1 LELGISDAAV
11 VAAAERLRLP
21 RLLSLDERHFRTIT
35 PRGFNHFVL
44 LPADAE
50 MPPPRKPRSRK
61 KR

>member
-11 VAAAERLRLP
+11 VAAAERLGLP

-35 PRGFNHFVL
+35 PRGFNHFVM
-44 LPADAE
+44 LPADADL
-50 MPPPRKPRSRK
+50 PASKKSKSRK